1 MLFNRYFS
9 IFLLGSE
16 VQHYHTFLFSLELL
30 KLMTT
35 ATLNQ
40 LFYKRVKIF
49 LWTLKKSLVIKNTNI
64 SKKIKKEINIEFN
77 NYFNYTF

>member
-1 MLFNRYFS
+1 
-9 IFLLGSE
+9 
-16 VQHYHTFLFSLELL
+16 
-30 KLMTT
+30 MTT

-64 SKKIKKEINIEFN
+64 SKKKKSKKKLILNSIIILITHFDVVN
-77 NYFNYTF
+77 MYKKLN